1 MVYNVPNIITYFRIA
16 LIPCL
21 VLVFYLP
28 ELSLDM
34 HQKNM
39 WATFLF
45 ILAAISDW
53 LDGYLARKLN
63 QSSKFGAFID
73 PVADKLI
80 VIAALL
86 LLLDLDRVNSII
98 ALIIIGREFAIS
110 ALREWMAEMGA
121 RNSVAVS
128 ILGKVKTTAQM
139 SAILLLIYQDPILGL
154 PSIQI
159 GFVFLSISVILTI
172 WSMVDY
178 LLAAWPKLKQEG

>member
-28 ELSLDM
+28 EPYLDI

-45 ILAAISDW
+45 VLAAISDW

-63 QSSKFGAFID
+63 QTSNFGAFID

-86 LLLDLDRVNSII
+86 LLVDLDRVNSIL
-98 ALIIIGREFAIS
+98 ALIIIGREVAIS
-110 ALREWMAEMGA
+110 ALREWMATIGKPGGLA
-121 RNSVAVS
+121 VAYIGKLKTGFQMAAIICLLYFDNLMFIPIS
-128 ILGKVKTTAQM
+128 LIGEILINLA
-139 SAILLLIYQDPILGL
+139 A
-154 PSIQI
+154 
-159 GFVFLSISVILTI
+159 ILTI
-172 WSMVDY
+172 VSMGFY
-178 LLAAWPKLKQEG
+178 LRAAMKL